1 MDHKTK
7 PAAPDNKLFKVP
19 SKSFPHEKSNVL
31 IFLCYSMTDDIKNFN
46 KIISN
51 LQITAASYLMEL
63 AASD

>member
-1 MDHKTK
+1 
-7 PAAPDNKLFKVP
+7 
-19 SKSFPHEKSNVL
+19 
-31 IFLCYSMTDDIKNFN
+31 MTDDIKNFN